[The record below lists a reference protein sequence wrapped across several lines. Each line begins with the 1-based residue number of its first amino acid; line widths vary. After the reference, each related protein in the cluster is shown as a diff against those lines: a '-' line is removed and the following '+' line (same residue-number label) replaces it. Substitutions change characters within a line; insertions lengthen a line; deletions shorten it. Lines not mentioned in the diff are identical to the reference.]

1 MPPAL
6 LVCLAIAGSPAS
18 SRFSVE
24 QIHLDCQSGT
34 PPRKRLEKRL
44 GTEHATPATFQ
55 QRCGKSSTT
64 SDPPTGPRLAMP
76 RRSEIAAF
84 EPRRIEAARRFAP
97 GESQAAVARALG
109 VTADA
114 LSRSRPEAIGV
125 AEWVVPHFRDALEVQ
140 RTGQPTKGDSGTLD
154 HEARRMPSFGIRFFV
169 AHRVPLPLLHQ
180 RICAALCHLSGE
192 DCDTRRP
199 IGSRAVRSNW
209 RDGHR
214 GALRSSC
221 GFLDQPTVFR

>member
-1 MPPAL
+1 MPGRRRRLSWSARGVSPCRAAAS
-6 LVCLAIAGSPAS
+6 CRGSASAGAQSSS
-18 SRFSVE
+18 SR
-24 QIHLDCQSGT
+24 
-34 PPRKRLEKRL
+34 
-44 GTEHATPATFQ
+44 HASCRWSAGCTRV
-55 QRCGKSSTT
+55 RCRVRG
-64 SDPPTGPRLAMP
+64 L
-76 RRSEIAAF
+76 
-84 EPRRIEAARRFAP
+84 P

-140 RTGQPTKGDSGTLD
+140 RTGQPAKGDSGTLD

-169 AHRVPLPLLHQ
+169 AHRVPFPLLHQ

-192 DCDTRRP
+192 DCDTRGP